1 MSTIQSQD
9 WDPDP
14 EWPVA
19 AIPQRWVET
28 LFATMSA
35 TYGARFADLWRGT
48 NIAQVKR
55 HWGAELA
62 KLTAPQMKAGRD
74 NLMALPKPPTLPEF
88 LALCRQARMEAA
100 SQAVPKLEDL
110 PKMSPEEAAR
120 NIGAVRNVMKK
131 MRQPIPTAEWAFK
144 AYEGIEKKPFKVQK
158 DIKDAITSPAGVLAV
173 NSCIDPG
180 LKARY
185 AEIRQMVV
193 GDYQMRGLPLWGT
206 Q

>member
-1 MSTIQSQD
+1 MSTMQSQG

-55 HWGAELA
+55 HWGSELA
-62 KLTAPQMKAGRD
+62 KLTSPQMKAGRE

-100 SQAVPKLEDL
+100 AHVAPKLEDL
-110 PKMSPEEAAR
+110 PKISPEEAAR
-120 NIGAVRNVMKK
+120 NLGTVRSAMSK
-131 MRQPIPTAEWAFK
+131 MRLPVPTAEWAFK
-144 AYEGIEKKPFKVQK
+144 AFEGIEKKPFKVQK
-158 DIKDAITSPAGVLAV
+158 DIKDAITSPAGALVIAE
-173 NSCIDPG
+173 CADPA
-180 LKARY
+180 LKSQY
-185 AEIRQMVV
+185 AELRRQVID
-193 GDYQMRGLPLWGT
+193 DYRARGLPLWGT
-206 Q
+206 K